1 MIVDMKTV
9 IVLSRDQMGEGDA
22 DLGARILRTFLQKT
36 GVLQGLEAL
45 LFYNAGVKL
54 VGADSPVR
62 AELMLLEENGVD
74 LVPCGTCLDHYGV
87 TPAVG
92 KVGSMDEILGEIE
105 RAEKVLT
112 L

>member
-1 MIVDMKTV
+1 MKTV
-9 IVLSRDQMGEGDA
+9 IVISRDQMGAGDA
-22 DLGARILRTFLQKT
+22 DLGARILKTFLQKT

-54 VGADSPVR
+54 VGPDSPVR
-62 AELMLLEENGVD
+62 GELMLLEENGVD
-74 LVPCGTCLDHYGV
+74 LVPCGTCLEHYGV
-87 TPAVG
+87 VPAVG

>member
-1 MIVDMKTV
+1 MIPHMKTV
-9 IVLSRDQMGEGDA
+9 IVVSRDQMGEGDPA
-22 DLGARILRTFLQKT
+22 LGARILKTFLQKT
-36 GVLQGLEAL
+36 GVLRGLESL

-62 AELMLLEENGVD
+62 AELTLLEENGVD
-74 LVPCGTCLDHYGV
+74 LVPCGTCLEHYGV
-87 TPAVG
+87 EPAVG

-105 RAEKVLT
+105 RAEKILT